1 MPKETVFIDAT
12 GQRWAINLG
21 LTGIYVGAILGFALR
36 TERLAAGA
44 LYRNAL
50 RFQHLVL
57 QRVHA
62 RRGFV
67 DAPHERDRP
76 LQDRLQSLAILDARG
91 GVLVLDDE
99 MRGGDVE
106 RQQLTRGEL
115 MIEPVHSPVL

>member
-1 MPKETVFIDAT
+1 MPRETVFIDTT
-12 GQRWAINLG
+12 GQLWAINLG

-44 LYRNAL
+44 LYRNVL

-76 LQDRLQSLAILDARG
+76 LQDRRQPLAILDARG

-106 RQQLTRGEL
+106 RQQLAGGGPML
-115 MIEPVHSPVL
+115 DPVDGLV